1 MKAKITYEDFVMNEY
16 AIYKTT
22 TDDPMEFDDFVAG
35 SDYLL
40 NLYKCYE
47 MEAAV

>member
-1 MKAKITYEDFVMNEY
+1 MKVKITYEDFVMNEY
-16 AIYKTT
+16 TIYKTT
-22 TDDPMEFDDFVAG
+22 TNDPMEFDDFVAG

-47 MEAAV
+47 MREEV